1 MIGAESK
8 RDFTG
13 FFPLGFYY
21 GLPSQPVTAGS
32 NPARF
37 RKGIDCSKT
46 FKNPIFRGAKM
57 KKSELQEIA
66 DKLADTYGNDRHFE
80 IIKAEKSGN
89 YWNLTVAAVTDTA
102 AENDEGADDESDK

>member
-1 MIGAESK
+1 MIGTESK
-8 RDFTG
+8 RVFTG
-13 FFPLGFYY
+13 FSPLGFYY
-21 GLPSQPVTAGS
+21 GLPYQPVTAGS

-46 FKNPIFRGAKM
+46 FKNKFEVRKM
-57 KKSELQEIA
+57 KKNELQEIA

-89 YWNLTVAAVTDTA
+89 YWNLTIAAVTDTA
-102 AENDEGADDESDK
+102 AENDEGAQNESN